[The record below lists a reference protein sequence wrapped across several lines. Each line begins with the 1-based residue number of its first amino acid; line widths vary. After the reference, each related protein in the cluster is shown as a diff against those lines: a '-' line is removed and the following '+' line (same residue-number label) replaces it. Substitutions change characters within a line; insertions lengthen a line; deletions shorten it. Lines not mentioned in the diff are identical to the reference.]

1 MPKDFHVFDFH
12 RIFFGNL
19 PPIFLFEV
27 VFRTLILYSYTLVL
41 LRLLGKRGMGQ
52 LSTLEVAIIIS
63 FGSAIGDSMI
73 DADVP
78 VLYGMIGITVVAVF
92 QIYLERLINKNKKVE
107 AFMEGEPRLMVE
119 NGIIMWPCMVDE
131 NLSKEDLFRFLR
143 DKEVE
148 HLGQVHKALFEI
160 SGNVSVMFQSPKNVK
175 PGLTVLPE
183 NNISKNAVLQEGHEV
198 SEDAHYSCLNC
209 GYTIS
214 LNTRNQFGKC
224 VNCNTNQ
231 WIRSE
236 K

>member
-12 RIFFGNL
+12 RIFFGDL
-19 PPIFLFEV
+19 PPVFLFEV
-27 VFRTLILYSYTLVL
+27 VFRTVILYSYTLVL

-63 FGSAIGDSMI
+63 FGSAIGDSMTN
-73 DADVP
+73 ADMP
-78 VLYGMIGITVVAVF
+78 ISYGMIGITVVAIF

-119 NGIIMWPCMVDE
+119 DGIIMWPCLVDE

-160 SGNVSVMFQSPKNVK
+160 SGNVSVMFQSPKKVK

-183 NNISKNAVLQEGHEV
+183 NNISKKAVLQEGQEV
-198 SEDAHYSCLNC
+198 PENAHYSCLNC
-209 GYTIS
+209 GYTIP
-214 LNTRNQFGKC
+214 LTKKDQFAKC
-224 VNCNTNQ
+224 VNCNTDQ
-231 WIRSE
+231 WIKSQE
-236 K
+236 